1 MTTRTK
7 FILTYV
13 GGIVT
18 GVLLTF
24 ILILLMAFIGN
35 SSSMNNDITM
45 FDEPQQEINAET
57 LKVMQVLPDENALAI
72 TEGPEYGLVV
82 LFLAEDG
89 NVYYD
94 DQEIVVPSNKR
105 VMQVGTYRYPT
116 RNETVKTVPV
126 VRILDR

>member
-18 GVLLTF
+18 GVVLTF
-24 ILILLMAFIGN
+24 ILIFLMAFIGN

-45 FDEPQQEINAET
+45 FDEPKQEINAYKLE
-57 LKVMQVLPDENALAI
+57 VMQVLPNGNALA
-72 TEGPEYGLVV
+72 TTKSPEYGLVV

-89 NVYYD
+89 IYYD
-94 DQEIVVPSNKR
+94 DQDIVVPSNKR
-105 VMQVGTYRYPT
+105 VMQVGTFRYTT
-116 RNETVKTVPV
+116 RKEIEKTVPV

>member
-7 FILTYV
+7 FILTYI

-18 GVLLTF
+18 GVVLTF
-24 ILILLMAFIGN
+24 ILIFLMAFIGN

-45 FDEPQQEINAET
+45 FDEPQQEINAYKLE
-57 LKVMQVLPDENALAI
+57 VMQVLPNGNALA
-72 TEGPEYGLVV
+72 TTKSPEYGLVV

-89 NVYYD
+89 IYYD